1 MGENLKKL
9 KGFTLAELIIGIG
22 VSLLIFG
29 LIVTSIQWLRYSM
42 TLISSVDNEAQLLR
56 LPRLLNRELQ
66 NAREVVVPEENGVF
80 ENSKP
85 MRHLVFKDSSGSIS
99 IVFLDTHDR
108 LVQFNYAR
116 SQFRDLISGVKSF
129 KVWHSFKNK
138 WEYQIVIKSKKGEES
153 IFGALQ
159 IQKNNI

>member
-1 MGENLKKL
+1 M
-9 KGFTLAELIIGIG
+9 ELIIGIG

-29 LIVTSIQWLRYSM
+29 LIVASIQWSRYSM
-42 TLISSVDNEAQLLR
+42 TLILSVDNEAQLLR

-66 NAREVVVPEENGVF
+66 NAREVVAPAVNGAF

-85 MRHLVFKDSSGSIS
+85 MHHLVYKDSSGSIS
-99 IVFLDTHDR
+99 IVFLDPHDR

-129 KVWHSFKNK
+129 KVWHSLKNI
-138 WEYQIVIKSKKGEES
+138 WEYRLVIKSKKGEES
-153 IFGALQ
+153 IFGAFQ
-159 IQKNNI
+159 IQKNKI